1 MLIWGQKYNILPFL
15 CQSIKLLFLV
25 KSLLDFFPPSIYLI
39 FSEFGV
45 RENEMGALLILFILI
60 GVGLIIFIGI
70 YNSLIVLRNRCDN
83 AWSQVDVQL
92 RRRYDL
98 IPNLVETVKGY
109 AKHEREVFQNVTE
122 ARANAIN
129 ANTVKDQAQAEN
141 MLSGALKT
149 LFAVAE
155 NYPELKANQN
165 FLMLQEELAGTE
177 GKIAYARQFYNDTVM
192 KFNQKQQVFPSSII
206 ARMFNFKEREY
217 FEIGEAEAKE
227 PVKVSF

>member
-1 MLIWGQKYNILPFL
+1 
-15 CQSIKLLFLV
+15 
-25 KSLLDFFPPSIYLI
+25 
-39 FSEFGV
+39 
-45 RENEMGALLILFILI
+45 MGALLVFFIIIGALFIIAI
-60 GVGLIIFIGI
+60 GM
-70 YNSLIVLRNRCDN
+70 YNSLISLRNRCDN
-83 AWSQVDVQL
+83 SWAQVDVQL
-92 RRRYDL
+92 KRRYDL

-122 ARANAIN
+122 ARAKAIN
-129 ANTVKDQAQAEN
+129 AGTVKDQGQAEN
-141 MLSGALKT
+141 QLTGALKT

-192 KFNQKQQVFPSSII
+192 KFNMKQQVFPSNII
-206 ARMFNFKEREY
+206 AKMFNFKEKEY
-217 FEIGEAEAKE
+217 FELEEPAAKE